1 MFNSAEARKFSK
13 RLQTLRKSL
22 KGISLDQIDQAFPF
36 LKKYEAVRGG
46 HWLHTEWVDRFINC
60 KIYPTTFQGT
70 PEFVRKSIPFVI
82 KSFMDEW
89 YGEKLAVVEEMID
102 GSISVIVQSLDGN
115 NIYYLDFHPGK
126 IEEAATNS
134 PSNQP
139 PLFLMEACLRFLNDI
154 FDIEDESESGYR
166 HIYEVIGDKMIV
178 VTASVEDLKNLSCEW
193 PYLSPED
200 KYYGFSI
207 AES

>member
-1 MFNSAEARKFSK
+1 MFNSVEARKFSE

-46 HWLHTEWVDRFINC
+46 HWLHTEWVDRFTNC
-60 KIYPTTFQGT
+60 KIYPTNFQGT
-70 PEFVRKSIPFVI
+70 PEFVRKKIPFII
-82 KSFMDEW
+82 KTFMDEW
-89 YGEKLAVVEEMID
+89 YGEKLTAVEEMID
-102 GSISVIVQSLDGN
+102 GSLSAIVQSIDGN
-115 NIYYLDFHPGK
+115 SIYYLDFHPGK

-134 PSNQP
+134 PSNH
-139 PLFLMEACLRFLNDI
+139 PLFLMEACIRFLNDI

-166 HIYEVIGDKMIV
+166 YLYEVIGDKIIM
-178 VTASVEDLKNLSCEW
+178 VTASVEDLKNLNCEW
-193 PYLSPED
+193 PCLSIKD

-207 AES
+207 TES